1 VELAL
6 ILLDEQQHDEM
17 MEAFQR
23 TKRLLEKAL
32 KGTIDR
38 MLSTRFPPIDQLT
51 PFTENYRAFEA
62 ALPHHN
68 FLLNSLNTA
77 QAEVTTSRTSLVEV
91 KESVGNKRADLVQLW
106 TRGQQ
111 LEEMIKLMD
120 QMCACSYFTIKC
132 D

>member
-1 VELAL
+1 M
-6 ILLDEQQHDEM
+6 D
-17 MEAFQR
+17 AFQR
-23 TKRLLEKAL
+23 TKFSLEKAL

-38 MLSTRFPPIDQLT
+38 TLCLPDLVLNLMIPL
-51 PFTENYRAFEA
+51 ENYRAFEA
-62 ALPHHN
+62 ALPHHS

-77 QAEVTTSRTSLVEV
+77 QTEVTSLRTSLTEV

-120 QMCACSYFTIKC
+120 QMWVIA
-132 D
+132 